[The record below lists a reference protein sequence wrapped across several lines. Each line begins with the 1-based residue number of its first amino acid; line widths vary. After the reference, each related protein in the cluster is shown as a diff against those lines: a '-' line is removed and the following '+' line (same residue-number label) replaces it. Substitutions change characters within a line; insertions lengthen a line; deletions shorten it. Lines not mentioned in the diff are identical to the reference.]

1 MNVVVELLMKR
12 DGITEEEAR
21 EMIVETREEMLEDP
35 YVAAEILED
44 NLGIE
49 PDYIMDILDL

>member
-1 MNVVVELLMKR
+1 MNKVVELLMKR

-35 YVAAEILED
+35 YVATEILED

>member
-1 MNVVVELLMKR
+1 MNKVVELLMER
-12 DGITEEEAR
+12 DGITEKEAR
-21 EMIVETREEMLEDP
+21 DMIIETREEMLEDP
-35 YVAAEILED
+35 YVAAEILAD

>member
-35 YVAAEILED
+35 YVATEILEN

>member
-35 YVAAEILED
+35 YVADEILAD

>member
-35 YVAAEILED
+35 YVATEILED

-49 PDYIMDILDL
+49 PDYIMDILDV

>member
-1 MNVVVELLMKR
+1 MNVVVEWLMKR

-35 YVAAEILED
+35 YVATEILED

>member
-1 MNVVVELLMKR
+1 MNKVVELLIER
-12 DGITEEEAR
+12 DGLTDEQAR
-21 EMIVETREEMLEDP
+21 DMIIETREEMLEDP
-35 YVAAEILED
+35 YVAAEILAD

>member
-35 YVAAEILED
+35 YVAAEILAD

>member
-35 YVAAEILED
+35 YVATEILED

>member
-35 YVAAEILED
+35 YVATEILED

-49 PDYIMDILDL
+49 PDYIMDIPDL